1 MLPQASKKGYVS
13 VVQSL
18 VAFSRAHDG
27 DAGDNGEPK
36 KHMEKRRGPWFSTNS
51 KNLQLTSNGQQQILR
66 DGRQR
71 DKVAKYKDKF
81 DPRVTAR

>member
-1 MLPQASKKGYVS
+1 MQPKASKKGYVS

-18 VAFSRAHDG
+18 VAFSRAHD
-27 DAGDNGEPK
+27 DDDGDNGEPK
-36 KHMEKRRGPWFSTNS
+36 KRMEKQRSQWFSTSS
-51 KNLQLTSNGQQQILR
+51 KNLPPTSNGQQQMLR

>member
-1 MLPQASKKGYVS
+1 MLPKASKKGYVS

-18 VAFSRAHDG
+18 VAFSRAHD
-27 DAGDNGEPK
+27 DDDGEPK
-36 KHMEKRRGPWFSTNS
+36 KHMEKRRGPWFSTS
-51 KNLQLTSNGQQQILR
+51 GKNLQPMRNGQQQILR

>member
-1 MLPQASKKGYVS
+1 MLPKASKKGYVS

-18 VAFSRAHDG
+18 VAFSRAHNNDDDG
-27 DAGDNGEPK
+27 DNSEAK
-36 KHMEKRRGPWFSTNS
+36 KHMEKPWFSTS
-51 KNLQLTSNGQQQILR
+51 GRNLQPTSNGHQRILR